1 MNRLRRNAL
10 GIAALCAVLGPW
22 ISTAV
27 AREWYVSFFKEHKP
41 LELQTDRIAVLER
54 EADGVTAMVAAPAA
68 LIKVGIAEADIKPA
82 AIHRWSKAQTP
93 AGKRSAKDVQNLVR
107 TLAATGDLEFVSPV
121 FLDERKLPVHMTP
134 HVLVRFEEGVTSDQ
148 AKAILAAAGA
158 GVLTVGVVAM
168 LVTSGSSSAKPVP
181 YPEKRFYVEVKRVL
195 SGHSAKLE
203 PEGRLVYAGIR
214 TPYKD
219 EPFYEEAKRRN
230 NQVRD

>member
-1 MNRLRRNAL
+1 MSRILEITVAL
-10 GIAALCAVLGPW
+10 
-22 ISTAV
+22 S
-27 AREWYVSFFKEHKP
+27 
-41 LELQTDRIAVLER
+41 R
-54 EADGVTAMVAAPAA
+54 EARRIP
-68 LIKVGIAEADIKPA
+68 LL
-82 AIHRWSKAQTP
+82 W
-93 AGKRSAKDVQNLVR
+93 
-107 TLAATGDLEFVSPV
+107 
-121 FLDERKLPVHMTP
+121 
-134 HVLVRFEEGVTSDQ
+134 
-148 AKAILAAAGA
+148 AAAGA

-230 NQVRD
+230 IELVEGKTLRLRFDVEEEDAKARQLAYAFERGTPIAETLVREGLAYVRLTPKTQRYASELLAAQADARRAKRGIWSVPPNEPETKYPADPKYGNFHRPACKEVAKIKPERLVTYRILGDALDRGLAPCSKCRP